1 LLSRHKRLIH
11 ARKHDNDEQPGE
23 ALSSTFPISAAP
35 ATHAAEI
42 LPDDSPSIDSIELHL
57 SNTAMNIPPNIPLLL
72 EGRSLQLLQPS
83 YSYEQTS
90 PVPVANS
97 SCEDV
102 LPHAIS
108 IPINDPMQDFS
119 AFIESIGL
127 SLDWENE
134 GFLSE
139 YCLAPSGSNAPE
151 SELVVDG
158 TQPCITGNSF
168 GQPSRVDEASFSNF
182 GSRLPSLQPE
192 SRSHGSDKKDTP
204 HHIVRS
210 LYKVSQDDHYR
221 FLKGLEHVR
230 DILPLNFHVPSRYAL
245 SCSIDGFV
253 DGLNE
258 HLPFIHA
265 PTLSISNCSPA
276 LTLAIAACGS
286 QYRFE
291 STRGLAFFHASR
303 ALLLD
308 ELDKQKHHK
317 LRTRSQQQME
327 SCSRSEQQNVAGDS
341 IETIQTL
348 LLLTIFATWG
358 NDSEI
363 LQDLLS
369 LQGVLASMIRTHG
382 LCESDT
388 PLSIESDINY
398 DCWRRWVRQECDRR
412 TKLVAYTF
420 HNLHSLMYN
429 TAPLILNSDLK
440 LNLPCPTILWKAGS
454 GFEWQLARESSPRSA
469 ISFQNSFTLLFSRP
483 PILPGSS
490 SFSTPLGNHI
500 LMHAILQQ
508 IYFARQLY
516 IYPPLKQLLR
526 TEDLAVLEDVLRS
539 WKLRWQQTPESST
552 NPRNPAGPIAFTSSA
567 LLGQAYVRLY
577 LDLGPCRALMSL
589 QPLQIAEA
597 LHGAPPIVR
606 TPGLVMALLHAA
618 HALSI
623 PVRSGIDFVARTHS
637 LYWSIQHSLSSL
649 EYAFLLSRWLLTLPD
664 IGPAGMSEHECLLFV
679 WIKRIVEEAEPT
691 EQPTSEGECTNLEL
705 VKDAVKMTQLAC
717 AIIRIWVRTFKGN
730 ACWGLV
736 DLVGSSLEVY
746 TTLLE
751 EA

>member
-1 LLSRHKRLIH
+1 
-11 ARKHDNDEQPGE
+11 
-23 ALSSTFPISAAP
+23 
-35 ATHAAEI
+35 
-42 LPDDSPSIDSIELHL
+42 
-57 SNTAMNIPPNIPLLL
+57 ML
-72 EGRSLQLLQPS
+72 EGDSLRPLQPT
-83 YSYEQTS
+83 YSYGQSS

-97 SCEDV
+97 SYEDV

-108 IPINDPMQDFS
+108 VPIDDPMQDFS

-139 YCLAPSGSNAPE
+139 YCLAPSGCNAPG
-151 SELVVDG
+151 SELVEGG
-158 TQPCITGNSF
+158 TQPCVTGNSF
-168 GQPSRVDEASFSNF
+168 GQRSRVEEAAFSNF

-192 SRSHGSDKKDTP
+192 PRSEGSEKKDNP
-204 HHIVRS
+204 EHKVGS
-210 LYKVSQDDHYR
+210 LYNITQDDHHA
-221 FLKGLEHVR
+221 FLKGLEHVG

-291 STRGLAFFHASR
+291 SPRGLAFFHAAR

-308 ELDKQKHHK
+308 KLDGGKHHK
-317 LRTRSQQQME
+317 LRTRSQQQIQPR
-327 SCSRSEQQNVAGDS
+327 SRSEQQNVAGDS

-369 LQGVLASMIRTHG
+369 LQGVLASMIRSHG
-382 LCESDT
+382 ICESDT

-398 DCWRRWVRQECDRR
+398 DSWLRWVRQECDRR

-440 LNLPCPTILWKAGS
+440 LNLPCPTALWKAGNVI
-454 GFEWQLARESSPRSA
+454 EWQLARESSPRST

-483 PILPGSS
+483 TTLPGGSS
-490 SFSTPLGNHI
+490 SSTPLGNHI

-508 IYFARQLY
+508 IYFSRQLY
-516 IYPPLKQLLR
+516 VYPPLNQLLR

-539 WKLRWQQTPESST
+539 WKLRWQETPESST

-577 LDLGPCRALMSL
+577 LDLGPCRALTSV

-597 LHGAPPIVR
+597 LHSAPPIVR
-606 TPGLVMALLHAA
+606 APGLVMALLHAA

-664 IGPAGMSEHECLLFV
+664 VGPAGMSEHERLLFS

-691 EQPTSEGECTNLEL
+691 PEQPTSEGECATLEL
-705 VKDAVKMTQLAC
+705 VKDAARMKQLAC
-717 AIIRIWVRTFKGN
+717 AIIRVWVRTFKGN

-746 TTLLE
+746 ANLIE
-751 EA
+751 EM